1 MCAISSGREKPI
13 SEVFRPHL
21 TRLPRITW
29 WRRLIR
35 LFSSWLARLLIW
47 LFLRIEFTGLQNIP
61 PSGPA
66 LIVSNHLGDVDFL
79 VLLAFSPR
87 QVEAVGKIELFD
99 LPVLGKFLDLYGII
113 WVHRGHADRQAIKAV
128 LEAFKDKRLVAIAP
142 EGRESLTGSLEKGT
156 SGAAYLA
163 HKGNVPVIPAT
174 ITGTENSR
182 IFSNLNRFRKTD
194 ATLKIGSPFLLDNY
208 RDWRMTVREG
218 TEQIMRTLAMQLPP
232 EYQGDYRES
241 VKEINER
248 ENF

>member
-1 MCAISSGREKPI
+1 MCAISSGREKPT
-13 SEVFRPHL
+13 SEVFRPQL

-29 WRRLIR
+29 WRKLIR
-35 LFSSWLARLLIW
+35 LFSNWWARLLIW

-61 PSGPA
+61 STGPA

-79 VLLAFSPR
+79 VLVALSPR
-87 QVEAVGKIELFD
+87 PVEAVGKIELYD

-142 EGRESLTGSLEKGT
+142 EGRESITGSLEKGT

-163 HKGNVPVIPAT
+163 LKGNVPLIPAT
-174 ITGTENSR
+174 ITRTENTR
-182 IFSNLNRFRKTD
+182 ILANLKRFRRTD
-194 ATLKIGSPFLLDNY
+194 VTLRIGSPFLLDYY
-208 RDWRMTVREG
+208 RDWRMTVHEG
-218 TEQIMRTLAMQLPP
+218 TDKIMRTLAMQLPP
-232 EYQGDYRES
+232 EYQGDYREL
-241 VKEINER
+241 VKEIDEC